1 MSEESRR
8 MIEATVANLKDLN
21 EESLR
26 IMQSS
31 SEVLK
36 ARDAMDRQLTVEEP
50 EQKGA

>member
-1 MSEESRR
+1 MSEESKRL
-8 MIEATVANLKDLN
+8 IEATVANLKDLN

-36 ARDAMDRQLTVEEP
+36 ARDAMDRQLVQE
-50 EQKGA
+50 GA